1 MIRMPSFSS
10 LLMSCGLLLSLS
22 SSLSLLYSCT
32 SLTIDEPST
41 EQQQSDLCEVT
52 INLSGLDFI
61 IETNDTPA
69 SRATA
74 ADAGVAG
81 ITLTAYNSEGRVAF
95 TITQAATDEG
105 FGTITTKIPVGTYTF
120 VAVAHD
126 ASDATTTITS
136 ALEATYS
143 GTMGFGVYSASQQVV
158 VSGNASQSV
167 QMDMGKRIT
176 SSFGVKIT
184 DPTPSEVESI
194 QIIVSP
200 SAVKPT
206 AYSFN
211 PATGFAADNWRYERI
226 VSKTA
231 LNRTTFTNS
240 IIQDHVLLTSAEE
253 QLDVQINALDADNNV
268 LYSRSKEGVTFRKA
282 TRTIATGTFFSASS
296 TGSFIFDTEDNTSV
310 NITLD

>member
-1 MIRMPSFSS
+1 MIRKSF
-10 LLMSCGLLLSLS
+10 LAFLALPIMGGVGVGLTSCS
-22 SSLSLLYSCT
+22 

-41 EQQQSDLCEVT
+41 EQQQCDLCEVT

-61 IETNDTPA
+61 ITSDGAPA

-105 FGTITTKIPVGTYTF
+105 FGNITTKIPVGTYTF

-126 ASDATTTITS
+126 ASDATTAIAS
-136 ALEATYS
+136 ALEASYS

-200 SAVKPT
+200 SAVKPI
-206 AYSFN
+206 AYTFN
-211 PATGFAADNWRYERI
+211 PATGLATETWRYERTI
-226 VSKTA
+226 SKSDY
-231 LNRTTFTNS
+231 NITTFTNVVL
-240 IIQDHVLLTSAEE
+240 QDHLLLTKAED

-268 LYSRSKEGVTFRKA
+268 LYSRSKEGVTFRQA

-296 TGSFIFDTEDNTSV
+296 TGAFTFDTEENTPVS
-310 NITLD
+310 ISLD

>member
-1 MIRMPSFSS
+1 MIRKSF
-10 LLMSCGLLLSLS
+10 LAFLALPIMGGVGLTSCS
-22 SSLSLLYSCT
+22 

-74 ADAGVAG
+74 AEAKVAS
-81 ITLTAYNSEGRVAF
+81 ITLTAYNNEGRVAF

-126 ASDATTTITS
+126 ASDATTTIASTT
-136 ALEATYS
+136 EATYS
-143 GTMGFGVYSASQQVV
+143 GTMGFAVYSATKQVA
-158 VSGNASQSV
+158 VSGNTSQSV

-194 QIIVSP
+194 QIIVSS

-226 VSKTA
+226 VSKTSS
-231 LNRTTFTNS
+231 NVTTFTNKVL
-240 IIQDHVLLTSAEE
+240 QGHLLLTSAEE
-253 QLDVQINALDADNNV
+253 QLDVQINVLDADGRV
-268 LYSRSKEGVTFRKA
+268 LYSRSKEGVTFRQA